1 MSSDSISQNHILT
14 LQRIARYRK
23 FVRILTAIKREEKI
37 SQEDIEFLGKLSFS
51 MANDLINGVHIE
63 PTPRPV
69 VLGDMTI
76 EPRLMATLS
85 LSNSQDIYF

>member
-37 SQEDIEFLGKLSFS
+37 SQRQCRNIEFLGKLSFC
-51 MANDLINGVHIE
+51 DI
-63 PTPRPV
+63 V
-69 VLGDMTI
+69 VD
-76 EPRLMATLS
+76 
-85 LSNSQDIYF
+85 